1 VTITGFSV
9 QFWGTRGSIATPGP
23 GTVRCGGNT
32 ACVEV
37 RCGATVL
44 ILDAGTGIRLLGQK
58 LQRENVR
65 FLHLLISHP
74 HVDHLQGFPFFLPA
88 YDPGVDL
95 HIHQAPQAGGPA
107 SEAFDR
113 LMEAPHF
120 PVVFRDLP
128 ARIRFRTL
136 SAEGCIGPVVVK
148 THPLNHPGGNLA
160 FRLEYE
166 GKALVYMTDHEPYG
180 LLNGNDPDAGS
191 KDQAILDFTRGAD
204 LLIRETQYTAEE
216 YESRRGWG
224 HGTFDE
230 AFRNSVRGGVRRL
243 ALFHHDPDHD
253 DDFLEAE
260 LARLLA
266 LPERGAMEI
275 HLAREGECFHLASG
289 PDAA

>member
-1 VTITGFSV
+1 MTTTGFSV

-37 RCGATVL
+37 RCGDLVL

-65 FLHLLISHP
+65 SLHLLISHP

-95 HIHQAPQAGGPA
+95 RIHQAPAAGSPA
-107 SEAFDR
+107 SEPFDR

-120 PVVFRDLP
+120 PVMFRDLR
-128 ARIRFRTL
+128 ARIRFKSL
-136 SAEGCIGPVVVK
+136 AAEGSIGPVLVK

-166 GKALVYMTDHEPYG
+166 GKSVVYMTDHEPYG
-180 LLNGNDPDAGS
+180 MMNGSDPSARS
-191 KDQAILDFTRGAD
+191 RDQAIFEFTRNAD
-204 LLIRETQYTAEE
+204 LLIRESQYTAEE
-216 YESRRGWG
+216 YELRRGWG

-230 AFRNSVRGGVRRL
+230 AFRNAVGAGVRRL

-260 LARLLA
+260 LARLMA
-266 LPERGAMEI
+266 RPERGSLEI
-275 HLAREGECFHLASG
+275 CLAREGECFHLTGG
-289 PDAA
+289 PGAA